1 MADCKLFPQDVI
13 DNVQSII
20 DQPIDNMGVITKWNT
35 ILEVLKDHVYVL
47 EDVSPKYFLVHPDNR
62 SKLGVNPYN
71 AHRTGAYIKKV
82 GADLVLLKK
91 ATAFEISPMIPMKMK
106 QFEFNRKLVQNSCG
120 LLAPVS
126 GTERFVSVSCG
137 HTVQF
142 CKAALAGCVTPQT
155 SLADATGRLNVQ
167 AISNG
172 DKAFQ
177 VMLEKGWS
185 WTVVPWP
192 VEATWPSL
200 PDLAQRALN
209 ASNSVASQSSE
220 LEVAASIA
228 EFAALEQAG
237 SGSIDWG
244 RCGLAAVAG
253 LPPCTGYVTTLV
265 EYVRLYGGGPGAPM
279 VVYLDE
285 FSKRYGENKRLGEDF
300 IKGVAE
306 TVFSASR
313 RVPHLRTAFLAANLV
328 SPKVVDG
335 VAKLLVKSDVEK
347 LKSKDLAATVDD
359 SESELAEAWG
369 IAERLWDSNICSRE
383 GLYPVIGRFHC
394 RVVLW
399 LTAKGKLG
407 FEGKEYKKLQDI
419 RNVFAQELIAALPAG
434 QSVDHPWFKGPAVV
448 AASSSS
454 SGQSGPVTITQ
465 LQDVKWQATDAGW
478 DIDKIYFEKNVG
490 PSAGIYRLKAILPDG
505 IRLEEQSV
513 TKESSLSITVPVDKF
528 GKLWAEFKGLIQ
540 SKLEGIGGHMVSE
553 SNDLL
558 TGSAKANAFQVLY
571 VAALKHDP
579 KESLCYYI
587 NPAEV
592 RTTCKIN
599 KGGLTLVPCTTPDKI
614 TALKATAVVHVFVA
628 TLTGGNTFYLNEPPK
643 LRTMHKE
650 EWRHANVVVPFWWV
664 ATTAVETEAN
674 MIEKTFT
681 EEMCTFT
688 SLVNSRQ
695 LSLGEKLFVYKKRA
709 DKTPLMSASSQSAA
723 PPAAKAAP
731 PEPRAKKAPSKMA
744 AAPSKTAAPKSK
756 RPRK

>member
-1 MADCKLFPQDVI
+1 
-13 DNVQSII
+13 
-20 DQPIDNMGVITKWNT
+20 
-35 ILEVLKDHVYVL
+35 
-47 EDVSPKYFLVHPDNR
+47 
-62 SKLGVNPYN
+62 
-71 AHRTGAYIKKV
+71 
-82 GADLVLLKK
+82 
-91 ATAFEISPMIPMKMK
+91 
-106 QFEFNRKLVQNSCG
+106 
-120 LLAPVS
+120 
-126 GTERFVSVSCG
+126 
-137 HTVQF
+137 
-142 CKAALAGCVTPQT
+142 
-155 SLADATGRLNVQ
+155 
-167 AISNG
+167 
-172 DKAFQ
+172 
-177 VMLEKGWS
+177 
-185 WTVVPWP
+185 
-192 VEATWPSL
+192 
-200 PDLAQRALN
+200 
-209 ASNSVASQSSE
+209 
-220 LEVAASIA
+220 
-228 EFAALEQAG
+228 
-237 SGSIDWG
+237 
-244 RCGLAAVAG
+244 
-253 LPPCTGYVTTLV
+253 
-265 EYVRLYGGGPGAPM
+265 
-279 VVYLDE
+279 
-285 FSKRYGENKRLGEDF
+285 
-300 IKGVAE
+300 
-306 TVFSASR
+306 
-313 RVPHLRTAFLAANLV
+313 
-328 SPKVVDG
+328 
-335 VAKLLVKSDVEK
+335 

-407 FEGKEYKKLQDI
+407 FEGKEYKTLQDI

-465 LQDVKWQATDAGW
+465 LQDVKWQAKDAGW

-558 TGSAKANAFQVLY
+558 TGNAKANAFQVLY
-571 VAALKHDP
+571 FAALKHDP

-688 SLVNSRQ
+688 CLVNSRQ
-695 LSLGEKLFVYKKRA
+695 LSLGETLFVHKKKA